1 MKLAKGGPRGG
12 EMRRMRQVN
21 LFPRFKRRIGSR
33 RFGWGGPELAARFA
47 AGGCN
52 GHDRAGGRGSSRH
65 VGPTWRPLGV
75 KAYAARSPGRAYTA
89 QAGRFGQQAQ
99 TEVYPFPFPFYSLFL
114 FLFFLFSNFNLN
126 FEFFCGNFCT

>member
-65 VGPTWRPLGV
+65 VGPTCHTQHES
-75 KAYAARSPGRAYTA
+75 AAR
-89 QAGRFGQQAQ
+89 AGPQ
-99 TEVYPFPFPFYSLFL
+99 E
-114 FLFFLFSNFNLN
+114 
-126 FEFFCGNFCT
+126 